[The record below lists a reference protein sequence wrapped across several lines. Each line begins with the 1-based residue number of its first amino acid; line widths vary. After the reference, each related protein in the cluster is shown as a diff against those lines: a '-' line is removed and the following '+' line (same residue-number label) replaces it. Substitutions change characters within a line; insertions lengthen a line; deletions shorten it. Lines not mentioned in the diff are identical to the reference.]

1 MNLTEG
7 NSYASLVGVTSIE
20 KPALQR
26 VAPGDPE
33 NSYII
38 HKLEGR
44 AGISGCA
51 HAAERHAADR
61 RTDSRDSKRWIELG
75 APNN

>member
-7 NSYASLVGVTSIE
+7 NSYASLVGVASIE

-26 VAPGDPE
+26 VVPGDPE

-44 AGISGCA
+44 AGIAGA
-51 HAAERHAADR
+51 RMPFNGTPL
-61 RTDSRDSKRWIELG
+61 TDGQILVIKRWIELG